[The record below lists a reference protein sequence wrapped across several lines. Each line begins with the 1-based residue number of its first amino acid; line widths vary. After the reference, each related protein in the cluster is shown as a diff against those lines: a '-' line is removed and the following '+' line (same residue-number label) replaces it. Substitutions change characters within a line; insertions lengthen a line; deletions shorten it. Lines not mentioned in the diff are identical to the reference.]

1 MINLLNFGLY
11 RGLYTKSLCPVY
23 KGLFAISNSWYRL
36 IERNFINEIKH
47 KLRVCKANSLA
58 PFP

>member
-11 RGLYTKSLCPVY
+11 RDLYTKSLCPVY
-23 KGLFAISNSWYRL
+23 KGLFAISNSRYRL
-36 IERNFINEIKH
+36 IERNFINKIKH
-47 KLRVCKANSLA
+47 KLRVCKVNSLA